1 MIKFITKIITR
12 LSKAAFYS
20 ESQNI
25 KNELARRAL
34 KSTANYI
41 DENMDGINSVNSKY
55 KVLDFAID
63 NIIIQNGLV
72 LEFGVYKADTLNH
85 IAKKIP
91 INKIFGFDSFE
102 GLPEHWRN
110 NFDNG
115 MFSVKKLPKVEKN
128 VHLIKGWFKKT
139 LPPFLKNYNDTISF
153 LHIDCDLYSST
164 KTVFENLEKNIV
176 KGTIIVFDEYFNY
189 PGWEKG
195 EFKAFQ
201 EFITKT
207 KKEYKYLTYN
217 HLNEQVALIITK
229 G

>member
-1 MIKFITKIITR
+1 MKRYI
-12 LSKAAFYS
+12 SKKLKNLFVA
-20 ESQNI
+20 ESKNI
-25 KNELARRAL
+25 NNELARRAL
-34 KSTANYI
+34 KSAANYI
-41 DENMDGINSVNSKY
+41 EENMAEINSVNSKY
-55 KVLDFAID
+55 KVLDFAIG

-72 LEFGVYKADTLNH
+72 IEFGVYKGDTLNH

-91 INKIFGFDSFE
+91 NFKIFGFDSFE
-102 GLPEHWRN
+102 GLPDHWRN
-110 NFDNG
+110 NFNKG

-128 VHLIKGWFKKT
+128 VTLIKGWFKNT

-164 KTVFENLEKNIV
+164 KTVFENLKKNIV
-176 KGTIIVFDEYFNY
+176 KGTVIVFDEYFNY